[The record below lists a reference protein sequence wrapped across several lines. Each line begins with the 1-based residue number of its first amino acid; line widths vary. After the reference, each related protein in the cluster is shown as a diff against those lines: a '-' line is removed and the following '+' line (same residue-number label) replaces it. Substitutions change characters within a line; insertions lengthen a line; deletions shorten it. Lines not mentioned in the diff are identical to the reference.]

1 MNDFTHYAKQ
11 ADTLTLRKNDPKF
24 GDMAPIPILNLS
36 YTDLDNNILG
46 FNRSKVWGTT
56 QGAIIAHSFETSI
69 QIDGLIG
76 QTEGYNGNTLDIRHC
91 GKNKDGKQYVS
102 KGISLSYDEAEELYN
117 ILKDNLKKIKKKMD
131 P

>member
-1 MNDFTHYAKQ
+1 MAKKTDELSMEIIDEYGYLNKKESKFVSIIKWGDND
-11 ADTLTLRKNDPKF
+11 
-24 GDMAPIPILNLS
+24 
-36 YTDLDNNILG
+36 
-46 FNRSKVWGTT
+46 
-56 QGAIIAHSFETSI
+56 
-69 QIDGLIG
+69 
-76 QTEGYNGNTLDIRHC
+76 NTLDIRRC